1 MLNREFFQEMN
12 RMRRE
17 MDQVFHGL
25 TGRRGF
31 GTVVRPRIGQQCYPP
46 VNLRSDED
54 NIYAEATL
62 PGIDPAELE
71 LTVEQNVLTI
81 SGNRQVSEEPSDKIV
96 WHRRERG
103 LGKFHRTIELPVD
116 VKADEVRAEY
126 VNGILSITLP
136 KAEAA
141 KPTRVA
147 IEAA

>member
-17 MDQVFHGL
+17 MDQVFSGL

-31 GTVVRPRIGQQCYPP
+31 RTVVMPDIGSRSYPL
-46 VNLRSDED
+46 VNLRCDE
-54 NIYAEATL
+54 NNLYAEAVL

-71 LTVEQNVLTI
+71 LTVEQNILTI
-81 SGNRQVSEEPSDKIV
+81 SGNRRPSEDKPDKVV

-103 LGKFHRTIELPVD
+103 LGEFIRTVELPLD
-116 VKADEVRAEY
+116 VKTNEVRAEY
-126 VNGILSITLP
+126 VNGLLSITLP
-136 KAEAA
+136 KVEEA
-141 KPTRVA
+141 KLTRVA

>member
-17 MDQVFHGL
+17 MDQAFRGL

-31 GTVVRPRIGQQCYPP
+31 GTVVMPGIGQQSYPL

-54 NIYAEATL
+54 NLYAEAML
-62 PGIDPAELE
+62 PGVDPAELE
-71 LTVEQNVLTI
+71 MTVEQNILTI
-81 SGNRQVSEEPSDKIV
+81 SGTRRPSEDLPEKVV

-103 LGKFHRTIELPVD
+103 LGKFMRTVELPLD
-116 VKADEVRAEY
+116 VKTNEVRAEY
-126 VNGILSITLP
+126 INGLLLVTLP
-136 KAEAA
+136 KAEEA

-147 IEAA
+147 IEAV

>member
-12 RMRRE
+12 RVRRE
-17 MDQVFHGL
+17 MDQAFRGL

-31 GTVVRPRIGQQCYPP
+31 ETVFMPGIAQQGYPL

-54 NIYAEATL
+54 NFYAEAML

-71 LTVEQNVLTI
+71 LTVEQNVLTL
-81 SGNRQVSEEPSDKIV
+81 SGNRRHDEEPSDKVI

-103 LGKFHRTIELPVD
+103 LGKFQRTIELPVD
-116 VKADEVRAEY
+116 VETNEVRAEY
-126 VNGILSITLP
+126 ANGLLLITLP
-136 KAEAA
+136 KAEAT